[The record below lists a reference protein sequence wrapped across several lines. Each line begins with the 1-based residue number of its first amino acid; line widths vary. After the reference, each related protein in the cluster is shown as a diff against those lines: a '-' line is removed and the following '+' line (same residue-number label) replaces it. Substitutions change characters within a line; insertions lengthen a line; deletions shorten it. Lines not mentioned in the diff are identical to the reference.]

1 MAVREERIAE
11 KSAERDEW
19 RRLYDMIGKLLFD
32 HGLEPSPSNFDLCH
46 RYLSGRDGELNA
58 TIDRAIAKD
67 GGLSEAVASAIS
79 AKLDS
84 GLSTDE
90 LSRIADDAQN
100 YLDQM
105 SAILSK
111 SGDDARDYGQ
121 ALETEAAGLTRSSS
135 PVVSVET
142 LVSLTRSMIEKAQA
156 AEEDLRRTEVQMSAM
171 RKDLASAQQKA
182 NSDPLTG
189 LPNRRALD
197 QHLRGAFENARRANT
212 PLALAICDID
222 HFKQFNDTHGH
233 QIGDEVIKF
242 VGSSLG
248 RPANNDIFAA
258 RYGGEEFVLVFERAA
273 AADALPVLDKIRATI
288 AARELKVTHTGQSL
302 GRLSFS
308 GGIAHLNLHDSP
320 GSILKR
326 ADAALYQ
333 AKQGGRN
340 RINTAE

>member
-1 MAVREERIAE
+1 VREERIAE
-11 KSAERDEW
+11 KSAERAEW

-32 HGLEPSPSNFDLCH
+32 HGLEPSPANFELCH

-58 TIDRAIAKD
+58 MIDKAIAKD
-67 GGLSEAVASAIS
+67 GSLSEAVTMAIS
-79 AKLDS
+79 AKLDP

-90 LSRIADDAQN
+90 LSRIAIDAQS
-100 YLDQM
+100 YLEQM
-105 SAILSK
+105 TTILAK
-111 SGDDARDYGQ
+111 SGDDARDYGVALAQ
-121 ALETEAAGLTRSSS
+121 EAEGLETAATPAL
-135 PVVSVET
+135 SVKT
-142 LVSLTRSMIEKAQA
+142 LVDLTKSMIEKAQA
-156 AEEDLRRTEVQMSAM
+156 AEDDLRRTEMQMTAM
-171 RKDLASAQQKA
+171 RKDLAAAHHKA

-197 QHLRGAFENARRANT
+197 QHLRAAFENARRANS

-248 RPANNDIFAA
+248 RAASNGDVFVA
-258 RYGGEEFVLVFERAA
+258 RYGGEEFVMVFERGSVANA
-273 AADALPVLDKIRATI
+273 MPVLDKIRAAI
-288 AARELKVTHTGQSL
+288 AARELKVTNTGQSL

-308 GGIAHLNLHDSP
+308 GGLATINIQDSP

-326 ADAALYQ
+326 ADAALYK
-333 AKQGGRN
+333 AKQDGRN
-340 RINTAE
+340 RITAAD

>member
-1 MAVREERIAE
+1 VREERIAE
-11 KSAERDEW
+11 KSAERAEW
-19 RRLYDMIGKLLFD
+19 RRFYDRIGKLLFD
-32 HGLEPSPSNFDLCH
+32 HGLEPSPANFDLCH

-58 TIDRAIAKD
+58 IIDRAIAKD
-67 GGLSEAVASAIS
+67 GGLTDAVAAAIS

-90 LSRIADDAQN
+90 LSRIATDAQG
-100 YLDQM
+100 YLEQM
-105 SAILSK
+105 SAILTK
-111 SGDDARDYGQ
+111 SGDDARDYGV
-121 ALETEAAGLTRSSS
+121 ALENEAAELAQSVS

-142 LVSLTRSMIEKAQA
+142 LVELTRAMIEKAQS
-156 AEEDLRRTEVQMSAM
+156 AEEDLRRTELQMSAM
-171 RKDLASAQQKA
+171 RKDLATAQHKA

-189 LPNRRALD
+189 LPNRRAFD
-197 QHLRGAFENARRANT
+197 HHLRSAFENARRAGS

-222 HFKQFNDTHGH
+222 HFKVFNDTHGH

-248 RPANNDIFAA
+248 RPANGDIFAA
-258 RYGGEEFVLVFERAA
+258 RYGGEEFVVVFERTAA
-273 AADALPVLDKIRATI
+273 AQAMTILDKIRATI
-288 AARELKVTHTGQSL
+288 AARELKITNTGQSL

-308 GGIAHLNLHDSP
+308 GGIATINSQDSP

-333 AKQGGRN
+333 AKQEGRN
-340 RINTAE
+340 RIKAAD